1 MKTIK
6 IKNVSQWTMEI
17 HHPTYVEFPPG
28 QVVEIEYTLGMNL
41 ARQPEYSIVPDE
53 TENEKEKEISKKKKV
68 K

>member
-28 QVVEIEYTLGMNL
+28 QVVEVEYTLGTNL
-41 ARQPEYSIVPDE
+41 AKQPEYSIVTDE
-53 TENEKEKEISKKKKV
+53 PEKEKEKSKKKV

>member
-6 IKNVSQWTMEI
+6 IKNVSQWTTEI
-17 HHPTYVEFPPG
+17 HRPTYVEFPPG
-28 QVVEIEYTLGMNL
+28 QVIEIDYTLGMNL

-53 TENEKEKEISKKKKV
+53 NETEKEITKKKKV